1 MDSEF
6 RPLSLDL
13 FRGPDVIDHALLM
26 AARRHVGAAG
36 IEQTAALERLIA
48 AGQEHTGLTV
58 ALQKVNTLLQNSGNT
73 QALNTLLDES
83 QQQLLILHEL
93 AGIVTQALQQ
103 ITATPV
109 VRVSV
114 QVLEDIANRMH
125 QRLYA
130 LNRLVERIELS
141 PAVPDSATPGLEAV
155 LAALE
160 AELLRIRHAEHEG
173 RLQTL
178 IELACQAIQDISAQ
192 EPSEAEDRR
201 AALNTIVDF
210 AKAERAALT

>member
-6 RPLSLDL
+6 RPLSLTL
-13 FRGPDVIDHALLM
+13 FQGPGVINNALLI

-48 AGQEHTGLTV
+48 AGQEHTGLAM
-58 ALQKVNTLLQNSGNT
+58 ALQKVTALLQNSGNT
-73 QALNTLLDES
+73 EALNTLLDES
-83 QQQLLILHEL
+83 QQQLLILDEL
-93 AGIVTQALQQ
+93 ASTVTQALEQ

-114 QVLEDIANRMH
+114 QVLEDIAHRMH

-130 LNRLVERIELS
+130 LNRLVEKIELS
-141 PAVPDSATPGLEAV
+141 EAVPDSATPGLDAV
-155 LAALE
+155 LAALDG
-160 AELLRIRHAEHEG
+160 ELLRIRQAEHDG

-178 IELACQAIQDISAQ
+178 IGLARQAIRDISAQ
-192 EPSEAEDRR
+192 QLSEAEGRR
-201 AALNTIVDF
+201 AALN
-210 AKAERAALT
+210 

>member
-6 RPLSLDL
+6 RPLSLNL
-13 FRGPDVIDHALLM
+13 LQGPNVIGHALLM
-26 AARRHVGAAG
+26 AARRHVGEAD

-48 AGQEHTGLTV
+48 AGQEHTGLTM
-58 ALQKVNTLLQNSGNT
+58 ALRKVTTLLQNSGTT

-83 QQQLLILHEL
+83 QQQLLILDEL
-93 AGIVTQALQQ
+93 AGTVTQALEQ

-125 QRLYA
+125 QRLQA
-130 LNRLVERIELS
+130 LNRLVEKIKLS

-155 LAALE
+155 RTALE
-160 AELLRIRHAEHEG
+160 VELQRIRQAEHEG

-178 IELACQAIQDISAQ
+178 VGLACQAIQDISAQ
-192 EPSEAEDRR
+192 QHSKREERR
-201 AALNTIVDF
+201 AALNKIIEF
-210 AKAERAALT
+210 AKAEHSSLA

>member
-48 AGQEHTGLTV
+48 AGQEHTSLAM
-58 ALQKVNTLLQNSGNT
+58 ALQKVTTLLQNSSNT
-73 QALNTLLDES
+73 QALDPLLDES
-83 QQQLLILHEL
+83 QQQLLILDEL
-93 AGIVTQALQQ
+93 ASTVTQALEQ

-114 QVLEDIANRMH
+114 EILEDIATRMH
-125 QRLYA
+125 QRLA
-130 LNRLVERIELS
+130 DLNRLVEKIELS
-141 PAVPDSATPGLEAV
+141 PAVPDSATPGLEAMR
-155 LAALE
+155 AALE

-178 IELACQAIQDISAQ
+178 IGLACQGIQDISAQ
-192 EPSEAEDRR
+192 QLEAEDRR
-201 AALNTIVDF
+201 AALNKIVDF
-210 AKAERAALT
+210 AKAESAALT